1 MVKKIRIIHWGIGVM
16 GAGMVRLTQ
25 EKGSLES
32 VGAIC
37 RTYPDPKDVAK
48 AKAGKDLGEVV
59 GLDRRLGIMVSDHP
73 DEVLSRTK
81 ADIVLHSTSSHLE
94 EVEGQIKKAV
104 AAGFNVVTTSQSKL
118 AYPWLHYPEIG
129 QRIDEAA
136 KKYGVT
142 VLCTGVNPG
151 FIMDFVPLTFTGVCA
166 SVQSIRVKRVV
177 DYSPFGPG
185 SVTESGF
192 GLTVAEFQ
200 EQLETGDIPLITSSS
215 PCVDMIADTLGWELD
230 ETRMTIE
237 PITSKKRKT
246 ALCMEVEPGLVCG
259 FRRTFCGIKKG
270 EAVITLD
277 TIGMIDPEKDGVE
290 IGDAIFIEGEPDVDL
305 VIRGQI
311 AQKAGVATVAHAV
324 NAIPRVM
331 AAGPGFVTVR
341 DLPVAVA
348 LR

>member
-37 RTYPDPKDVAK
+37 RTYPDPKDAAK

-94 EVEGQIKKAV
+94 EVEAQIKKAV
-104 AAGFNVVTTSQSKL
+104 AAGFNVITTSQSKL

-200 EQLETGDIPLITSSS
+200 ERLEAGDIPLITSSS

-237 PITSKKRKT
+237 PLTSEKHKAT
-246 ALCMEVEPGLVCG
+246 TFTEIEPGLVCG
-259 FRRTFCGIKKG
+259 FHRTFYGMKNGK
-270 EAVITLD
+270 AVITLD
-277 TIGMIDPEKDGVE
+277 TIGMIDPDGDGFE
-290 IGDAIFIEGEPDVDL
+290 TGDATFIEGEPNIDL
-305 VIRGQI
+305 VVRGEV
-311 AQKAGVATVAHAV
+311 AQKAGVATVAHAL
-324 NAIPRVM
+324 NAIPQVM
-331 AAGPGFVTVR
+331 KAQPGFITVR
-341 DLPVAVA
+341 DLPVATA
-348 LR
+348 LS